1 MVEYIMADPRA
12 RIELA
17 FSWLYEEYSVVM
29 GFGHQPSPVKEEN
42 PQSAAESYS
51 NVFCSLVNHLKQQN
65 DLKERE
71 T

>member
-1 MVEYIMADPRA
+1 MADPRS

-29 GFGHQPSPVKEEN
+29 GFCHQPSSIKQEN
-42 PQSAAESYS
+42 PQAAIQSYT
-51 NVFCSLVNHLKQQN
+51 NVFCTLVNHLKAQT

-71 T
+71 A